1 MTLASIEF
9 LIISA
14 GLSFDIFGEIACKG
28 ALLPKINWKRL
39 VGICIVMALWQ
50 TCALFVGRF
59 FGTLLYQI
67 DTRANADRAGR
78 IIAAG
83 IFIILGIR
91 MLWKAYK
98 NKPVEERR
106 VDTIP
111 YSTII
116 KLLATITL
124 YTLLAGFA
132 VGFLIVNV
140 TFIIPTI
147 AMFTALAVVI
157 GIYIGYHFGAAF
169 QRGTNIA
176 GGICYLIISVDI
188 VIRYILFK

>member
-1 MTLASIEF
+1 MQLESFEF

-39 VGICIVMALWQ
+39 VGICVVMALWQ
-50 TCALFVGRF
+50 TGALFVGRF
-59 FGTLLYQI
+59 FGDLLYGL
-67 DTRANADRAGR
+67 DTRENADMLGR
-78 IIAAG
+78 VIAAA

-98 NKPVEERR
+98 NKQVEERR
-106 VDTIP
+106 VETIP

-132 VGFLIVNV
+132 VGFLVSNV
-140 TFIIPTI
+140 SFMLPTI
-147 AMFTALAVVI
+147 AVFTALSVVI

-176 GGICYLIISVDI
+176 GGICYLVICSDI
-188 VIRYILFK
+188 VIRYILA